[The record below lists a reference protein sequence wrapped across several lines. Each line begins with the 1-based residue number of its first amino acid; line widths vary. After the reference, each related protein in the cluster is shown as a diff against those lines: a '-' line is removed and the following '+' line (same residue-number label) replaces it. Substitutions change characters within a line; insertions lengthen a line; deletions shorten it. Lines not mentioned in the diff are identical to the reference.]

1 MYMYAFEMFVVTVIF
16 RNMRQI
22 SNTCS
27 WTEHEWNKKKRE
39 KLLLQKLSN
48 TRRYETGTCQ
58 NKEMISITTCQCFL
72 IEMINSPLQE
82 KTIHLCGK
90 KSFYE
95 SPFYSKLL
103 HLFDCSKWMTKKP
116 FSKIFVTFLF

>member
-1 MYMYAFEMFVVTVIF
+1 MYMYTFKIFVVTVIF

-27 WTEHEWNKKKRE
+27 WTEREWNKKKRE

-72 IEMINSPLQE
+72 IEMIIPPYKKRLYICVE
-82 KTIHLCGK
+82 KSHSTSHHFTL
-90 KSFYE
+90 SYF
-95 SPFYSKLL
+95 
-103 HLFDCSKWMTKKP
+103 
-116 FSKIFVTFLF
+116 IFLTAVNG

>member
-1 MYMYAFEMFVVTVIF
+1 MYMYAFKMFVVTVIF

-58 NKEMISITTCQCFL
+58 NKEMISITTCQCFF
-72 IEMINSPLQE
+72 NRDDKFPLTRKDYTSVWKKVILQV
-82 KTIHLCGK
+82 TI
-90 KSFYE
+90 
-95 SPFYSKLL
+95 LL
-103 HLFDCSKWMTKKP
+103 
-116 FSKIFVTFLF
+116 

>member
-1 MYMYAFEMFVVTVIF
+1 MFVVTGIF

-48 TRRYETGTCQ
+48 IRRYETGTCQ
-58 NKEMISITTCQCFL
+58 NKEKISVTTSQCFF
-72 IEMINSPLQE
+72 NRDDNAPLQE

-90 KSFYE
+90 KSFYK
-95 SPFYSKLL
+95 SPFCSKLL
-103 HLFDCSKWMTKKP
+103 HLFDCNK
-116 FSKIFVTFLF
+116 